1 MKKLFT
7 PSFFSYSLFVLVFLA
22 PSAIYAQKTE
32 IDTICSGS
40 PITLTA
46 TTGDSYLW
54 SPGGETTSSV
64 TVTPTETTKYTCDV
78 TTNETTINTGNLILG
93 GDFEFAIPTG
103 FSMGSQLKLEGSIT
117 DPITNINSNL
127 YTQMNNFG
135 SGMTSET
142 AGILN
147 VGGAMTTTDPYL
159 LKDDPSDTT
168 WASTCGGSYFIHLND
183 HTKDDGTGKM
193 LAVDGSS
200 GGEIWRSGNMQIKP
214 GKTYQFSC
222 WVANID
228 AQFGTSESKIDPI
241 TGDTILTS
249 HNASTLAKL
258 TFKIDTG
265 EGSSTFPT
273 FTVSQTVGEWTEYT
287 GTYTVPGTG
296 TSTWCNISLT
306 NATGI
311 PEGNDFAIDD
321 IYFGLEQTT
330 GPVTTTDTFTVNVDT
345 PATVSIEDMDV
356 CQNAD
361 FTLSANVSGGTNNVI

>member
-1 MKKLFT
+1 M
-7 PSFFSYSLFVLVFLA
+7 VFLA

-40 PITLTA
+40 SITLTA

-54 SPGGETTSSV
+54 SPGGATTSSV
-64 TVTPTETTKYTCDV
+64 TVSPTATTNYTCDV
-78 TTNETTINTGNLILG
+78 TTNGTTINTGNLILG

-103 FSMGSQLKLEGSIT
+103 FSMGSQLQLTGSIT
-117 DPITNINSNL
+117 DPITNITSNL

-183 HTKDDGTGKM
+183 HTKADGTGKM

-214 GKTYQFSC
+214 GK
-222 WVANID
+222 
-228 AQFGTSESKIDPI
+228 PI
-241 TGDTILTS
+241 NLAVGLQILML
-249 HNASTLAKL
+249 NLELVNQKL
-258 TFKIDTG
+258 TLLQEI
-265 EGSSTFPT
+265 
-273 FTVSQTVGEWTEYT
+273 
-287 GTYTVPGTG
+287 
-296 TSTWCNISLT
+296 
-306 NATGI
+306 
-311 PEGNDFAIDD
+311 
-321 IYFGLEQTT
+321 
-330 GPVTTTDTFTVNVDT
+330 
-345 PATVSIEDMDV
+345 
-356 CQNAD
+356 
-361 FTLSANVSGGTNNVI
+361 LS